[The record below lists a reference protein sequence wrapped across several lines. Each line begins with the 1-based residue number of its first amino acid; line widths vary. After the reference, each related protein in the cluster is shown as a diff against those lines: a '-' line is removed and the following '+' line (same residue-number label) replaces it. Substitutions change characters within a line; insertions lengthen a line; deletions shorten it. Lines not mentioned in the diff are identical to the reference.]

1 LVKNNNFFFLLFSN
15 KLHSTPSLPILQPN
29 SNESLLEMST
39 IPRDGELSL
48 FAKSAL
54 STTNTSSII
63 TTPTLP
69 VNDLI
74 QTIDLMSKYKTMQLT
89 PSDVRQMEAFSK

>member
-1 LVKNNNFFFLLFSN
+1 MLFSN

-54 STTNTSSII
+54 SMTNTSSII

-69 VNDLI
+69 VNDFI
-74 QTIDLMSKYKTMQLT
+74 QTIDLMSKYKTMQAV
-89 PSDVRQMEAFSK
+89 PSNNKEIEACSK